1 MPANVAPH
9 QSNVNSD
16 TQMDW
21 FDWTGKEGRPT

>member
-1 MPANVAPH
+1 MRVNVASH

-16 TQMDW
+16 AQMDW

>member
-1 MPANVAPH
+1 MRDNVAPH

-16 TQMDW
+16 VQMDW